1 MDNQI
6 LQTFYNR
13 MMPLYTPQAEKF
25 LDKAQVSKF
34 SEISF
39 RYTFSVEAMIKISRI
54 IENTAISNS
63 GVADVH
69 VSFQHMSRLLP
80 QREQYRKVSKAA
92 KGLWLYGE
100 LDTSEQ
106 DLSFLTKA
114 TLVDTADSLLTH
126 YWFVVA
132 YGPGVGMALLAEEVS
147 ALDGEDR
154 YYEGFYTFEQDVA
167 YQIIAI
173 LHQIYPH
180 QVPVPKAPELLGN

>member
-25 LDKAQVSKF
+25 LDTAEVSKF
-34 SEISF
+34 SQISF
-39 RYTFSVEAMIKISRI
+39 RYTFSVEAMTKISRI
-54 IENTAISNS
+54 IENAAISNP

-69 VSFQHMSRLLP
+69 VSFQQISRLLP
-80 QREQYRKVSKAA
+80 QKEQYRDVSKAA
-92 KGLWLYGE
+92 NGLWLYGE
-100 LDTSEQ
+100 LDISNE
-106 DLSFLTKA
+106 DLSFLTKS
-114 TLVDTADSLLTH
+114 TLVDTGDSLLTH
-126 YWFVVA
+126 YWFVVS

-147 ALDGEDR
+147 ALDGGDR

-173 LHQIYPH
+173 LHQIYPE
-180 QVPVPKAPELLGN
+180 QVPAPKAPELLGN

>member
-13 MMPLYTPQAEKF
+13 MMPLYRPQAEKF
-25 LDKAQVSKF
+25 LDTTDVSKF
-34 SEISF
+34 SEVSF
-39 RYTFSVEAMIKISRI
+39 RYTFSVEAMVKISRI
-54 IENTAISNS
+54 IENTAISNP
-63 GVADVH
+63 GIADVH
-69 VSFQHMSRLLP
+69 VSFQQMSRLIP
-80 QREQYRKVSKAA
+80 QKEQYREVSKAS

-106 DLSFLTKA
+106 DLSFLTKS
-114 TLVDTADSLLTH
+114 TLINTADSLLTD

-132 YGPGVGMALLAEEVS
+132 YGPGVGTALLAEEVS
-147 ALDGEDR
+147 SLAGEDR

-173 LHQIYPH
+173 LHQIYPQ
-180 QVPVPKAPELLGN
+180 QVPAPKAPELLGK